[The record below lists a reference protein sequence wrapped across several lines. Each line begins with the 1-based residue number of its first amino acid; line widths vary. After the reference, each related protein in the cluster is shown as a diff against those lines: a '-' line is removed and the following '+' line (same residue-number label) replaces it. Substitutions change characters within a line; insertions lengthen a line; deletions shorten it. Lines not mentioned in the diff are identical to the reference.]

1 MNKICYIVGASTA
14 AGMYIERRDGDFII
28 AADAGLDALQK
39 AGITPDLAV
48 GDFDSLGHVPNF
60 GKVIR
65 HPCEKDDTDTALSLA
80 EGMKRG
86 YRTFVIYGGL
96 GGRLDHTMANLQNCA
111 GAADH
116 GAVCWIWGEGNA
128 VCIFG
133 DGNSLSFE
141 KEKQGNVSVFA
152 ADRAVGV
159 TIEGLKYELS
169 DVCLTST
176 VPLGVS
182 NEFTGRESRI
192 GVADGTLIV
201 MWSEDAESFVRRVRQ

>member
-1 MNKICYIVGASTA
+1 M
-14 AGMYIERRDGDFII
+14 
-28 AADAGLDALQK
+28 
-39 AGITPDLAV
+39 
-48 GDFDSLGHVPNF
+48 
-60 GKVIR
+60 
-65 HPCEKDDTDTALSLA
+65 
-80 EGMKRG
+80 
-86 YRTFVIYGGL
+86 
-96 GGRLDHTMANLQNCA
+96 
-111 GAADH
+111 
-116 GAVCWIWGEGNA
+116 
-128 VCIFG
+128 
-133 DGNSLSFE
+133 
-141 KEKQGNVSVFA
+141 SVFA